1 MDWKAHLDD
10 AGASL
15 DLRVHLTTAQMD
27 SVDLE
32 VSLSSRSPNWLFA
45 SLSLDSPLTIAH

>member
-1 MDWKAHLDD
+1 MDCKAYSAD
-10 AGASL
+10 AGDSL

-32 VSLSSRSPNWLFA
+32 VSLSSLSPNWLFA
-45 SLSLDSPLTIAH
+45 SLSLD